1 MNLSRYSLLLKA
13 PLRLRCTVT
22 GASTRLRSISLRFY
36 SSETSSPKFKLF
48 RDANPL
54 SDLVGEITLPNGTTS
69 SLKFA
74 RLPASPPAGE
84 ISTACLFWG
93 ETKTAL
99 EASGFQPGRPP
110 SPSGPDMYTIGPS
123 AVAGTGVF
131 AKRDIE
137 SGETIIVERPFFMEA
152 SQPPPDCPDPD
163 VLGPLP
169 FACTVLVVTKRLEK
183 REQIDLFQLFSSD
196 HSVYQIM
203 SQNAITIDDPLPGS
217 YQGVH
222 SIVCKDVSRIN
233 HSCTPN
239 VDLRWD
245 ATSFTVSIS
254 STTRISKGEEL
265 VRSYGA
271 LLPPRAERREILQNQ
286 YDFECSCPSCS
297 LPDSE
302 SSQSDDRRRLLQDD
316 LGRLDPADDPE
327 FSAWLSDASLPD
339 DHVISRIEELVSAM
353 ESEGVQNVDFQVI
366 HYTRLVRAYIALGD
380 AEKAKFWASR
390 ILLAS
395 LHSVWA
401 AEAKEWA
408 SKTMARPE
416 SDNEWG
422 LRQKARGRGT

>member
-1 MNLSRYSLLLKA
+1 
-13 PLRLRCTVT
+13 
-22 GASTRLRSISLRFY
+22 
-36 SSETSSPKFKLF
+36 
-48 RDANPL
+48 
-54 SDLVGEITLPNGTTS
+54 
-69 SLKFA
+69 
-74 RLPASPPAGE
+74 
-84 ISTACLFWG
+84 
-93 ETKTAL
+93 
-99 EASGFQPGRPP
+99 
-110 SPSGPDMYTIGPS
+110 MYTIGPS

-137 SGETIIVERPFFMEA
+137 SGETIIVERPFLMGA

-169 FACTVLVVTKRLEK
+169 FTCMDLVVTQRLEK
-183 REQIDLFQLFSSD
+183 REQIDLFRLFSSD
-196 HSVYQIM
+196 YSIYQIM

-222 SIVCKDVSRIN
+222 SVVCKDVSRIN

-239 VDLRWD
+239 VDLYWD
-245 ATSFTVSIS
+245 ATSFTVSIT
-254 STTRISKGEEL
+254 STKRISKGEEL

-271 LLPPRAERREILQNQ
+271 LLLPRAERREILQNQ

-316 LGRLDPADDPE
+316 LGRLDPADDPD

-416 SDNEWG
+416 SDNE
-422 LRQKARGRGT
+422 